1 MRLKLPARSQMSTD
15 RRQDSDFKAYRH
27 GTHRTVEPAITLQR
41 ARPHLRAMG
50 ITRIANITG
59 LDRIGLPVVTVCRP
73 NARSLA
79 VSQGKGLDL
88 DSAKASGVM
97 ESVEA
102 YHAEHIDA
110 PLRCGSLRDLGEL
123 LPLAD
128 VHALPRSAG
137 NRLDDELRLF
147 WIEGHNR
154 MDGST
159 LWLPLETVS
168 ADYTLPLPPGHGC
181 FAASTNGLA
190 SGNTLEEAVA
200 HGICEVVERDA
211 VALWKLQGERPRRAT
226 AVDLDTVDDPLCR
239 EALGYFE
246 RAAVQVK
253 VWDATSDVGI
263 ATFCCLAYGE
273 NEDWADPEFGAGC
286 HPTREIA
293 LLRALT
299 EAAQART
306 TFIAGAREDLGSALY
321 TEGARRRRRTYCHA
335 LAAAHENV
343 RGFHEAPTLES
354 DSLRVD
360 VDWMLS
366 RLRAVD
372 IDQVIVVDLTREAFG
387 LPVARV
393 VIPGLEGAYGHE
405 QGDFVAGARARAV
418 MPFSSI
424 TAA

>member
-1 MRLKLPARSQMSTD
+1 MDAD
-15 RRQDSDFKAYRH
+15 RCQDSDFKAYRH
-27 GTHRTVEPAITLQR
+27 GTHRTVAPATTLER

-79 VSQGKGLDL
+79 VSQGKGMDL

-110 PLRCGSLRDLGEL
+110 ALRYGELRDLGGS

-128 VHALPRSAG
+128 VYALPKSG
-137 NRLDDELRLF
+137 GSPFHDDLRLF

-154 MDGST
+154 MDGSA

-168 ADYTLPLPPGHGC
+168 ADYTLPLPPGHDC

-211 VALWKLQGERPRRAT
+211 VALWKLQGERPRRT
-226 AVDLDTVDDPLCR
+226 TSVDLNTVDDPLCQ

-246 RAAVQVK
+246 RAGVQIK
-253 VWDATSDVGI
+253 VWDVTSDVGI
-263 ATFCCLAYGE
+263 ATFCCLACGDD
-273 NEDWADPEFGAGC
+273 EDWADPEFGAGC
-286 HPTREIA
+286 HPAREIA

-299 EAAQART
+299 EAAQSRT
-306 TFIAGAREDLGSALY
+306 TFIAGARDDLGSGLY
-321 TEGARRRRRTYCHA
+321 APDARRRRRAYCHA

-343 RGFHEAPTLES
+343 RGFHQTPTLES
-354 DSLRVD
+354 DNLRVD

-366 RLRAVD
+366 RLRSVD
-372 IDQVIVVDLTREAFG
+372 IHQAIVVDLTRETFG

-405 QGDFVAGARARAV
+405 QGDFVPGARARAV